1 MATMRDQLQLKIAD
15 LVAAINACVAREG
28 YKDVALRPHPPAS
41 MQEIDDYE
49 AYLGVKLPH
58 SYREF
63 LLLYNGYDWLAYPGH
78 MLSIESV
85 MPEGHW
91 YDEIVEW
98 KRISAEYGSGE
109 VIDVIVIANMGQANS
124 WAYLLPD
131 EPSGDDELTIV
142 VDLNGDF
149 SKFAN
154 LLEVFDWCIKVA
166 KL

>member
-1 MATMRDQLQLKIAD
+1 MASMRDQLQTKIAE
-15 LVAAINACVAREG
+15 LVVEINACVAREG
-28 YKDVALRPHPPAS
+28 YKDVALRPHAS
-41 MQEIDDYE
+41 ASKQEIDDYE
-49 AYLGVKLPH
+49 AYLGLKLPH

-85 MPEGHW
+85 MPDGKW
-91 YDEIVEW
+91 YDEIVDW
-98 KRISAEYGSGE
+98 KRTSAEYGSGE
-109 VIDVIVIANMGQANS
+109 VTDAIVIANMGQPND

-131 EPSGDDELTIV
+131 EPSGDNELTIV

-149 SKFAN
+149 SKFTD
-154 LLEVFDWCIKVA
+154 LLDMFDWCIKVA